1 MKIAAAFLFTL
12 LLSLPCFPQKYLTL
26 PYYNVDSLL
35 QLLPDQQGEE
45 RVNSLN
51 CLAVMLFYEKTDLSI
66 AYTEEAMNLAKEL
79 DYDQGIADAFRNWG
93 YIYQYQGNF
102 PKALDNYIEALSLCE
117 ELDLKHTVGW
127 IYYDIARTHFLASNY
142 EKTIEYGY
150 KALDVFRE
158 RKDRGSTVGDVRDT
172 VLVYGGLALAYRLTG
187 DPGKAVEMNR
197 MVLDLMNRN
206 HFEKAVL
213 AIFTW
218 SVGYDYHSLD
228 EIDSA
233 KAYMHRTL
241 AFPDENM
248 NIQGIKA
255 RTEFTLGQMYRWEGN
270 FDSALYYYQK
280 ADQWYRNNGILFW
293 AGQTAMDLGW
303 IYFKQNDFEK
313 AENYLKQSV
322 SIFNEMLL
330 KNSWYSHDSLKHIV
344 TFGLELFSPMP
355 PMQMKSMMWEYGCNA
370 FFRLY
375 KLNETRS
382 RTAEALKYHIAYS
395 DALDTL
401 NLLNQNMAIIELQ
414 TRYETEQKEKQI
426 ALLAHE
432 NEFKAYK
439 LNQSRIFIFGLAG
452 LVLLIAIL
460 AVIII
465 RMNTFREKQISL
477 LLQQKLLRS
486 QMNPHFIFNSLV
498 SIQNFILNEE
508 PAVAGKYLSK
518 FSKLVRNILDS
529 SFEEYIPLEEEISTI
544 ENYLDL
550 QKVRYSDKF
559 DYSIDIDPDIDNES
573 MMIPP
578 MLAQP
583 FIENAIEHGIK
594 HKEGKGRIG
603 IRCWRWNDVAIFEV
617 EDDGVGREKAMEIL
631 QKQDKE
637 HKSLATAITK
647 ERIAALNRRSKKKIT
662 LEIIDLKD
670 DLGKARGTLVRFGIP
685 LISPASSV

>member
-1 MKIAAAFLFTL
+1 MKVAITFLFTL

-26 PYYNVDSLL
+26 PYYNVDSLME
-35 QLLPDQQGEE
+35 LLPGQQGEE

-51 CLAVMLFYEKTDLSI
+51 CLAVMLFYEKTDVSI
-66 AYTEEAMNLAKEL
+66 AFTEEAMNLAKEL
-79 DYDQGIADAFRNWG
+79 EYDKGIADACRNWG
-93 YIYQYQGNF
+93 YIYQYQGSF
-102 PKALDNYIEALSLCE
+102 PKALDNYLEALSLYE
-117 ELDLKHTVGW
+117 KLDLKHTVAW
-127 IYYDIARTHFLASNY
+127 VYYDIARTHYLASNY

-158 RKDRGSTVGDVRDT
+158 RKDRGSTVGDVKDT
-172 VLVYGGLALAYRLTG
+172 VLVYGGLALAYRLMG

-206 HFEKAVL
+206 HFEKAVI
-213 AIFTW
+213 AILTW

-233 KAYMHRTL
+233 KIYMHRTL
-241 AFPDENM
+241 AFTDENL

-280 ADQWYRNNGILFW
+280 ADQWYRNNGMLLWEFNTVMET
-293 AGQTAMDLGW
+293 GL
-303 IYFKQNDFEK
+303 IYFKQNKFEK
-313 AENYLKQSV
+313 AENYLKQSERC
-322 SIFNEMLL
+322 FKEMLL
-330 KNSWYSHDSLKHIV
+330 KNSPYLHDSLKHIV

-355 PMQMKSMMWEYGCNA
+355 PMQWKIFTWEMGSDMYYV
-370 FFRLY
+370 LY
-375 KLNETRS
+375 RINVAKR
-382 RTAEALKYHIAYS
+382 RTEEALKYHIAYS

-465 RMNTFREKQISL
+465 RMNKFREKQNSL

-486 QMNPHFIFNSLV
+486 QMNPHFLFNSLV
-498 SIQNFILNEE
+498 SIQNFIINQE
-508 PAVAGKYLSK
+508 PAKAGKYLSK

-529 SFEEYIPLEEEISTI
+529 SFEDFVPLEEEINTI
-544 ENYLDL
+544 ENYLEL
-550 QKVRYSDKF
+550 QKVRYTDKF
-559 DYSIDIDPDIDNES
+559 EYSINVDQAIDAEN

-583 FIENAIEHGIK
+583 MIENAIEHGIK
-594 HKEGKGRIG
+594 NKETSGNIH
-603 IRCWRWNDVAIFEV
+603 IRFTLNDSTILLEV
-617 EDDGVGREKAMEIL
+617 EDDGIGREKAMEIML
-631 QKQDKE
+631 KQDKD
-637 HKSLATAITK
+637 HKSLATAITR
-647 ERIAALNRRSKKKIT
+647 ERIATMNKKLRRKISMEILDLHNALGEAT
-662 LEIIDLKD
+662 
-670 DLGKARGTLVRFGIP
+670 GTKVVFGIP
-685 LISPASSV
+685 IASQ